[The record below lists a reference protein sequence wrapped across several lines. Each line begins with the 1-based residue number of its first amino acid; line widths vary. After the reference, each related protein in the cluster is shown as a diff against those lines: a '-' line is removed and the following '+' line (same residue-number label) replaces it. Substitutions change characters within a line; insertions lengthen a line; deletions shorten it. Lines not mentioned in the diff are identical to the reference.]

1 MTDRTHGAL
10 ALLARHYGRAAGAL
24 TASGAA
30 AVEVALRWL
39 GVSLG
44 DEVIVPDHGCYK
56 IAAAVVR
63 EGAVP
68 VFASV
73 GQAIVLNPATIGAAL
88 STRTR
93 CIVAVHQY
101 GLPCPVGALRAA
113 LPSGIGIVEDA
124 AQAWGT
130 VGGGVPVGRDGDL
143 AVTSFGPSKPVPVG
157 AGGAVLGDDPA
168 IAELVGSDSPGHR
181 MLTAPPTP
189 APFPAP
195 LLGELVRR
203 LHRAD
208 ALTARRREFVARL
221 DPLFECGD
229 FRLPDLRVGDRPS
242 WHRLP
247 VWCSTALDRDRLVAA
262 AEQVGLRARP
272 EHDLP
277 LAELPM
283 FRHRHRAAPS
293 PAAEPAQSADRPYLV
308 VLSIDGRRRQAQ
320 DLVRTLAGARSPVGK
335 EGTV

>member
-1 MTDRTHGAL
+1 MTDRAL

-30 AVEVALRWL
+30 AVEVALRRL
-39 GVSLG
+39 GVCPG

-73 GQAIVLNPATIGAAL
+73 GRAVVLDPAAIGAAL

-101 GLPCPVGALRAA
+101 GLACPVGALRAA
-113 LPSGIGIVEDA
+113 SPRGIGIVEDA

-130 VGGGVPVGRDGDL
+130 VGEGRPVGRDGDL
-143 AVTSFGPSKPVPVG
+143 TVTSFGSSKPVPVG

-208 ALTARRREFVARL
+208 ALTARRR
-221 DPLFECGD
+221 
-229 FRLPDLRVGDRPS
+229 
-242 WHRLP
+242 
-247 VWCSTALDRDRLVAA
+247 DRLVAA
-262 AEQVGLRARP
+262 ADQVGLRAWP

-293 PAAEPAQSADRPYLV
+293 PAEEPAQSADHPYLV

-320 DLVRTLAGARSPVGK
+320 DLVRTLAGWRSVASR
-335 EGTV
+335 ER